1 MKQNHWLVVVAIA
14 WPIVGCTSKFHTCE
28 ARRACPAGGSS
39 ASDAGSAGDGGS
51 DPTDGGTSGAA
62 GADTNSGGT
71 SGDDGSTRDAGGGDA
86 LGEAGDAGGPP
97 TTVCDRGYS
106 ACSGGCIFTDGD
118 PKNCGGCNLKC
129 PTGSLCKSSMCEVR
143 IGYPNRFT
151 GGEDSPFRP
160 TTGQVTAIP
169 ITVTR
174 QSMLLALGYINQ
186 STTVG
191 AVATFGLYADSGM
204 KSPGSLAVP
213 PVEVSLRSS
222 AQEVAVS
229 NIVLVPGT
237 YYFAILTRDGESM
250 IYVFSNVSLTVDLWI
265 GGFASYAGGLPSSF
279 GSLAFQIF
287 SVPLINLYL
296 VVRQSGS

>member
-1 MKQNHWLVVVAIA
+1 
-14 WPIVGCTSKFHTCE
+14 
-28 ARRACPAGGSS
+28 
-39 ASDAGSAGDGGS
+39 
-51 DPTDGGTSGAA
+51 
-62 GADTNSGGT
+62 
-71 SGDDGSTRDAGGGDA
+71 
-86 LGEAGDAGGPP
+86 
-97 TTVCDRGYS
+97 
-106 ACSGGCIFTDGD
+106 
-118 PKNCGGCNLKC
+118 
-129 PTGSLCKSSMCEVR
+129 
-143 IGYPNRFT
+143 
-151 GGEDSPFRP
+151 
-160 TTGQVTAIP
+160 
-169 ITVTR
+169 
-174 QSMLLALGYINQ
+174 MLLALGYINQ

-237 YYFAILTRDGESM
+237 YYFAILTRDGEPM
-250 IYVFSNVSLTVDLWI
+250 IYASPNVSPTVDLWI
-265 GGFASYAGGLPSSF
+265 GGPASYAGGLPSSF